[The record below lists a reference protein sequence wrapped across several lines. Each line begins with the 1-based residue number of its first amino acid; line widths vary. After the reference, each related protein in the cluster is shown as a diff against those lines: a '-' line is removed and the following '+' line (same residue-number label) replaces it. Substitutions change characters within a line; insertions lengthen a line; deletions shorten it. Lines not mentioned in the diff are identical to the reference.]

1 MKIGIEAQRLFRP
14 HKHGM
19 DIVALELIRA
29 LQLIDSQNEYF
40 IFVKADEDRSCL
52 TETPNF
58 HIIEIPSFNYIF
70 WEQILLPLYA
80 QKYGI
85 EVLHCTSN
93 TAPLFISIPLFLT
106 LHDVIFM
113 EKIIGKNTSS
123 NYQKLGN
130 LYRKW
135 LVPKII
141 RKCEEIVTI
150 SEVEKANI
158 TKTLGLK
165 AESVTVVHN
174 GVSRRFGVKPSHA
187 VIEEFKTRLGIKDDY
202 FLFLGNVEPR
212 KNVQNTVKAFAVFA
226 EQNPKVKLVI
236 TGLETSFIED
246 ILCEIN
252 KSELLD
258 RFILTGFV
266 DDGTLLALYSEAKVF
281 LYPSLREGF
290 GLPILEAMAFGT
302 PVVTSNI
309 SSMPEVAGEA
319 AFLVNPFSVE
329 SIALGMKTA
338 YEDESLRKQ
347 KIDLGYLRL
356 KIFTWQKTAEQMIN
370 LYVKKSKTMKES
382 SQSIFQPGL

>member
-1 MKIGIEAQRLFRP
+1 MNYDKLSKMKIGIEAQRLFRP

-29 LQLIDSQNEYF
+29 LQLIDSENEYF

-52 TETPNF
+52 AETPNF

-70 WEQILLPLYA
+70 WEQILLPFYA
-80 QKYGI
+80 QKYNI
-85 EVLHCTSN
+85 EALHCTSN
-93 TAPLFISIPLFLT
+93 TAPMFISIPLLLT

-113 EKIIGKNTSS
+113 EKTMGRNTAS

-141 RKCEEIVTI
+141 RKCEKIVTI
-150 SEVEKANI
+150 SEVEKLNI
-158 TKTLGLK
+158 TKILGLNND
-165 AESVTVVHN
+165 AITVVHN
-174 GVSRRFGVKPSHA
+174 GVSNRFGVKASNEMITQLRTQWN
-187 VIEEFKTRLGIKDDY
+187 VEDDF

-212 KNVQNTVKAFAVFA
+212 KNVFNTVSAFVLFA
-226 EQNPKVKLVI
+226 EKNSEVKLVI
-236 TGLETSFIED
+236 TGLNSTFIED
-246 ILCEIN
+246 ILAKIDK
-252 KSELLD
+252 KSFLN
-258 RFILTGFV
+258 RFVITGFV
-266 DDGTLLALYSEAKVF
+266 PENVLHTLYAEAKVF

-329 SIALGMKTA
+329 EIALGMETA
-338 YEDESLRKQ
+338 YENEVLRKK
-347 KIDLGYLRL
+347 KINLGYLRL
-356 KIFTWQKTAEQMIN
+356 KMFTWQKTAHQMID
-370 LYVKKSKTMKES
+370 LYVKKSNTTKS
-382 SQSIFQPGL
+382 